1 MSLLKGLSSS
11 SRKTNNME
19 NDDLTTELN
28 DTTEAAYLDNVQP
41 EEFEEYDDDYDH
53 DDMYDTD
60 SALGSA
66 GFGTDEYYE

>member
-1 MSLLKGLSSS
+1 
-11 SRKTNNME
+11 ME

-28 DTTEAAYLDNVQP
+28 DLSESAYLDTVQP

-53 DDMYDTD
+53 DDMYDID
-60 SALGSA
+60 SGLGSA